1 MYLIATEKFISGKN
15 SMSLISLLRHR
26 VRRLCAVSLLVC
38 LHWAGASARDLA
50 DTIAAIKPGVVGV
63 GTYQRTRQ
71 PAVSL
76 RGTGFVVADGR
87 HVITNLHVIPQVIDT
102 PKQETLAIFA
112 GTGED
117 PDVRLA
123 TAVAADTEHDLV
135 LLKFSDAPL
144 PPLRLGD
151 SGKVREGERY
161 AFTGFPIGSVLG
173 LYPATHRGIVAAIT
187 PEIIPADNSGQL
199 TTALVSR
206 LKDPYMVFQLDATAY
221 PGNSGS
227 PLYDPDSGV
236 VIGIINKVFVQESKE
251 NALQK
256 PSGISYAIPIR
267 YAQALL
273 VKAGL

>member
-1 MYLIATEKFISGKN
+1 
-15 SMSLISLLRHR
+15 MSLLYCQMRWVSVALL
-26 VRRLCAVSLLVC
+26 LSC
-38 LHWAGASARDLA
+38 LPVAGAVAGDLA
-50 DTIAAIKPGVVGV
+50 DTVAIIKPSIVGV

-87 HVITNLHVIPQVIDT
+87 HVVTNLHVIPKVIDT
-102 PKQETLAIFA
+102 AKQETLAIFA

-123 TAVAADTEHDLV
+123 VLEVADAEHDLA

-144 PPLRLGD
+144 PALTLGD
-151 SGKVREGERY
+151 SDKVREGERY
-161 AFTGFPIGSVLG
+161 AFTGFPIGTVLG
-173 LYPATHRGIVAAIT
+173 LYPVTHRGIVSSIT
-187 PEIIPADNSGQL
+187 PEIIPQDNSKQL
-199 TTALVSR
+199 TTELIGR

-227 PLYDPDSGV
+227 PLYSTDSGA
-236 VIGIINKVFVQESKE
+236 VIGVLNKVFVQETKE
-251 NALQK
+251 SVLQK

-267 YAQALL
+267 YAKALL
-273 VKAGL
+273 AKAGL

>member
-1 MYLIATEKFISGKN
+1 MHIMT
-15 SMSLISLLRHR
+15 LRY
-26 VRRLCAVSLLVC
+26 RRLRLMSAVLALSC
-38 LHWAGASARDLA
+38 LPWAEASARDLA
-50 DTIAAIKPGVVGV
+50 DTVAAIKPSIVGV
-63 GTYQRTRQ
+63 GTYQPTRR
-71 PAVSL
+71 PPLSL

-87 HVITNLHVIPQVIDT
+87 HALTNLHVIPKDIDT
-102 PKQETLAIFA
+102 AQQESLAIFV

-123 TAVAADTEHDLV
+123 TVAAADAEHDLV
-135 LLKFSDAPL
+135 LLKFSDDPVAPMI
-144 PPLRLGD
+144 LGD

-161 AFTGFPIGSVLG
+161 AFTGFPIGAILG

-187 PEIIPADNSGQL
+187 PEIIPVDSSGRL
-199 TTALVSR
+199 TAGLINR

-227 PLYDPDSGV
+227 PLYDPSSGV

-251 NALQK
+251 NVLQK

-267 YAQALL
+267 YAEALL
-273 VKAGL
+273 EKAGLRVSPDRPDTKQN

>member
-1 MYLIATEKFISGKN
+1 
-15 SMSLISLLRHR
+15 MSLMSLPCPRARL
-26 VRRLCAVSLLVC
+26 LCAVLLLSC
-38 LHWAGASARDLA
+38 QPWAGASARDLA
-50 DTIAAIKPGVVGV
+50 DTVAVIKPSIVGV

-76 RGTGFVVADGR
+76 RGTGFVVGDGR
-87 HVITNLHVIPQVIDT
+87 HVITNLHVIPKVIDT
-102 PKQETLAIFA
+102 PDQEVLAIFA
-112 GTGED
+112 GIGED

-123 TAVAADTEHDLV
+123 VEVAADTEHDLV

-144 PPLRLGD
+144 PPLKLGD
-151 SGKVREGERY
+151 SGKVREGDRY
-161 AFTGFPIGSVLG
+161 AFTGFPIGAVLG
-173 LYPATHRGIVAAIT
+173 LYPVTHRGIISAIT
-187 PEIIPADNSGQL
+187 PEIIPLDNSRQL

-227 PLYDPDSGV
+227 PLYDPDTGA
-236 VIGIINKVFVQESKE
+236 VIGIVNKVFVQESKE
-251 NALQK
+251 NVLQK

-267 YAQALL
+267 YARALL

>member
-1 MYLIATEKFISGKN
+1 MYLKSW
-15 SMSLISLLRHR
+15 LYHR
-26 VRRLCAVSLLVC
+26 ARLVCAVSLLFC
-38 LHWAGASARDLA
+38 LPWTGALARDLA
-50 DTIAAIKPGVVGV
+50 DTVAVIKPSIVGV

-71 PAVSL
+71 PAISL

-87 HVITNLHVIPQVIDT
+87 HVITNLHVIPKVIDT

-123 TAVAADTEHDLV
+123 VLEVADTEHDLA

-144 PPLRLGD
+144 PPLTLGD
-151 SGKVREGERY
+151 SNKVREGERY
-161 AFTGFPIGSVLG
+161 AFTGFPIGAVLG
-173 LYPATHRGIVAAIT
+173 LYPVTHRGIVSSIT
-187 PEIIPADNSGQL
+187 PEIIPQDNSRQL
-199 TTALVSR
+199 TTELISR

-227 PLYDPDSGV
+227 PLYNPDTGAVIGV
-236 VIGIINKVFVQESKE
+236 VNKVFVQESKE
-251 NALQK
+251 NVLQK

-267 YAQALL
+267 YAKALL
-273 VKAGL
+273 AKAGL